1 MEKQLKN
8 KVFTLVVTIVLVAFG
23 VVMLL
28 GALDVKGFSFARDIL
43 RIFTGVFLAI
53 YAALCLFPLSYRYTG
68 KSRYFIFGEIF
79 LVLLCA
85 VGQAACQ
92 FLNVPLLS
100 TLSLCAC
107 IGFIIWLRGV
117 TETVRVYQQKG
128 TKSAERGAFLR
139 LCGCILLSAFGVWE
153 VARPSIKD
161 RSFLYFLAFASFA
174 FALLFLYFTIRNAKR
189 RW

>member
-1 MEKQLKN
+1 MEKQMKN
-8 KVFTLVVTIVLVAFG
+8 KIFTLVVTIVLAAFG
-23 VVMLL
+23 TVMLL
-28 GALDVKGFSFARDIL
+28 GALDVKGFSFARDVL
-43 RIFTGVFLAI
+43 RVFTGVFLAV
-53 YAALCLFPLSYRYTG
+53 YAVFCLFPLSYRSTG

-79 LVLLCA
+79 LVLFCA

-107 IGFIIWLRGV
+107 IGFIVWLRGV

-128 TKSAERGAFLR
+128 TKSAGSGAFFR
-139 LCGCILLSAFGVWE
+139 LCGCIFLSAFGVWE

-161 RSFLYFLAFASFA
+161 RSFLYFLAFASLA
-174 FALLFLYFTIRNAKR
+174 FALLFLYFTIRNAKHR
-189 RW
+189 